1 MVEPYDQL
9 KTVLRGH
16 KLSVTQS
23 RIKVFQALYGQPP
36 LTVAQL
42 ATACQSS
49 VDRAS
54 VYRITAL
61 YEELGIVQRL
71 PYGWK
76 YKLELS
82 DQFEAHHHHATCSRC
97 HQTLHLSEDER
108 LETYLTHLANQLAFR
123 ITSHQ
128 VELTGYCRNCSPN

>member
-1 MVEPYDQL
+1 MAVQYDQL
-9 KTVLRGH
+9 VRILRSH
-16 KLSVTQS
+16 KLSITKS
-23 RIKVFQALYGQPP
+23 RTKVFQALYGQAP

-42 ATACQSS
+42 ATECQTS

-61 YEELGIVQRL
+61 YEKLGIVQRL

-82 DQFEAHHHHATCSRC
+82 DQFEDHHHHATCSRC
-97 HQTLHLSEDER
+97 DQTIHLPEDDR
-108 LETYLTHLANQLAFR
+108 LETYLTHLANQLGFKMTA
-123 ITSHQ
+123 HQ
-128 VELTGYCRNCSPN
+128 VELTGFCQKCSSN

>member
-1 MVEPYDQL
+1 MSDHYQQL
-9 KTVLRGH
+9 EGILRSH
-16 KLSVTQS
+16 RLSVTQS
-23 RIKVFQALYGQPP
+23 RTKVFRALYGQPP

-42 ATACQSS
+42 AIACQSS

-61 YEELGIVQRL
+61 YEKLGIVQRL

-82 DQFEAHHHHATCSRC
+82 DQFENHHHHATCSQC
-97 HQTLHLSEDER
+97 HQTIHLPEDDR
-108 LETYLTHLANQLAFR
+108 LETYLSHLADQLGFK
-123 ITSHQ
+123 ITAHQ
-128 VELTGYCRNCSPN
+128 VELTGTCMNC